1 MVPGPDVLTTC
12 GQYFR
17 VLSINQQ
24 YVVGVGGPCSRIS
37 EWSTLTSYSPNE
49 LQQLRSLVQQ
59 FEAGSL
65 DCDGVYVTT
74 VDVTTVDVNT
84 VGGAFGLLP
93 SFYAVLAAAAIIILF
108 QSLLA

>member
-24 YVVGVGGPCSRIS
+24 YVVGVGGPCSDIS

-59 FEAGSL
+59 FETGSL
-65 DCDGVYVTT
+65 DCDGVY
-74 VDVTTVDVNT
+74 VTTVDVNT

-93 SFYAVLAAAAIIILF
+93 SFYAVLAAAAIITLF